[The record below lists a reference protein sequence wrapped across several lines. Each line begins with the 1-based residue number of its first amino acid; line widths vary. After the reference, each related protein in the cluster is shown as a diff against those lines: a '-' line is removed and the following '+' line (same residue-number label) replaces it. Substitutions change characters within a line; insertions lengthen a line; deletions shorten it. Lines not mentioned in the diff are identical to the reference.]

1 VALIVAFV
9 CAVVATPIAAAMAR
23 RYGLVDA
30 PGRLKVHADPVPYL
44 GGVAVFAAL
53 AVPVGAERPLL
64 LVPIGLALL
73 LGLTDDRGGIPSP
86 VARLI
91 LEMGIG
97 VTAVVAIPVHGLV
110 DSLLTVVLVV
120 GMLNAINLLDGLD
133 GLASGVSAVAAAG
146 FAYVVDGE
154 FHVLALALA
163 GSLLG
168 FLVWNRPPA
177 RTYLGDGGSYLIGTA
192 LAMLLIVSLRE
203 GDSLSGSSGA
213 VLFVAVPVADTAVAI
228 VRRFRAGRPL
238 LQGDRGHIYDQLAD
252 KGWDRVAV
260 TAAFIGAQGALV
272 VIGIAIGGLA
282 AGVAI
287 GVTALVF
294 LILATFFVLA
304 FTTPGTWKAQ

>member
-9 CAVVATPIAAAMAR
+9 CGVVATPIAAAVAR

-30 PGRLKVHADPVPYL
+30 PGALKVHADPVPYL

-53 AVPVGAERPLL
+53 AVPVAAERPLFL
-64 LVPIGLALL
+64 LPIGLALL
-73 LGLTDDRGGIPSP
+73 LGLTDDRGGVPSP

-91 LEMGIG
+91 LETGIG
-97 VTAVVAIPVHGLV
+97 VIAVLAIPVHGLV
-110 DSLLTVVLVV
+110 DSLVTVVLVV
-120 GMLNAINLLDGLD
+120 GMLNAINLLDGVD

-146 FAYVVDGE
+146 FAFVVDGQ
-154 FHVLALALA
+154 FHVLALALV

-168 FLVWNRPPA
+168 FLIWNRPPA
-177 RTYLGDGGSYLIGTA
+177 RIYLGDGGSYLVGTA
-192 LAMLLIVSLRE
+192 LAMLLMVALRDA
-203 GDSLSGSSGA
+203 DSLSGSSGA

-228 VRRFRAGRPL
+228 VRRLRAGRPL
-238 LQGDRGHIYDQLAD
+238 LQGDRGHMYDQLFD
-252 KGWDRVAV
+252 RGWDRVAV

-272 VIGIAIGGLA
+272 AIGIAIGGLT

-287 GVTALVF
+287 GVTALV
-294 LILATFFVLA
+294 LLTLATFFVVA